1 MSRDKLQ
8 HLVDALLIL
17 VMLAVAIVLVDAWL
31 R

>member
-17 VMLAVAIVLVDAWL
+17 GMLAVAIVLVDAWL